1 MIKKI
6 AAVLAVG
13 CLVLLML
20 MAVAGLVQVVFAD
33 TPTPGGHAAGTDDAS
48 GMLSE
53 KSWVSIVLAIF
64 AMFQAL
70 LAYFI
75 KSKLDS
81 FMTRE
86 ACLSRMA
93 LCRHEELDPIHE
105 QLVPLRET
113 RAALCVRLDGIERR
127 LDKIERGFEAFDK
140 KIDSMAQAIAKL
152 REWEAQ

>member
-1 MIKKI
+1 MGRKI
-6 AAVLAVG
+6 ATVAAAICL
-13 CLVLLML
+13 LVLTL
-20 MAVAGLVQVVFAD
+20 MAVASLVQVVLAD
-33 TPTPGGHAAGTDDAS
+33 TGPPAATPAGDNAS
-48 GMLSE
+48 NGISE
-53 KSWVSIVLAIF
+53 RSWVSVVLAVF
-64 AMFQAL
+64 AMFQAV
-70 LAYFI
+70 LAYFV

-81 FMTRE
+81 FMTKE
-86 ACLSRMA
+86 SCLARMS

-152 REWEAQ
+152 REWESQ

>member
-33 TPTPGGHAAGTDDAS
+33 TPTPGGNAAGTDDAS
-48 GMLSE
+48 GVLSE

-93 LCRHEELDPIHE
+93 LCRHEELDPIHRQME
-105 QLVPLRET
+105 PLKET
-113 RAALCVRLDGIERR
+113 RAVLCVRLDIIEQR
-127 LDKIERGFEAFDK
+127 LSKLERAIEVITEK
-140 KIDSMAQAIAKL
+140 VDSMAHAIARL